1 MVASVSGF
9 DRIRANAD
17 LFDAAKVNV
26 RKGGDFMGAAQEAH
40 KNLIAT
46 SWEQDANNSAG
57 AFARDGLARPLLEQ
71 PKKEAG
77 LSSEATMTKLFAELI
92 ALLGAGMVGDLKN
105 RLGIFKNMMSSQQQH
120 FAFLELNAMNALKE
134 EALAIDQLE
143 GPVAEL
149 AAARAALKAI
159 DNRIAELK
167 SLLGSDNL
175 TAQQRKEF
183 NTELSEKNGMVDPA
197 IIRIVHAYAGVG
209 EARLL
214 IEQKAAAVVLAL
226 NALADAAKGQIVG
239 MGDLNLSKL
248 THLNLMMAELIK
260 TLGENSTKALK
271 NSLSLFEAMQVSRQA
286 AMEKAAESFDAQVRK
301 AEEAQKIAGCIGKI
315 IGALIL
321 VVAVVA
327 TVASFGTAT
336 AVGVALGAVGIAF
349 MVADA
354 AVGVVTGQS
363 LTDRA
368 LAPVMEPL
376 MKNVI
381 MPMMEFVQKAIS
393 AVLTEM
399 GIAKDLVEKISA
411 IMATVVTAIAV
422 IVMTVLVMMVGKAAA
437 SKMASLIGKVIGA
450 AAKKMGPKFAT
461 AMVRVD
467 QVVGRAATQVTQK
480 MGFKTDELSVQMYAK
495 KLGHVQNGM
504 TMTHSGVQG
513 AGGIVVGQSEAKAAS
528 AAADFMKSENM
539 MRQLSEFIKR
549 AMDEIPSDQN
559 MIHSMTTALSKMGAN
574 EANTGRL
581 ILAGARQAG
590 RRRA

>member
-1 MVASVSGF
+1 MVDSVSGF
-9 DRIRANAD
+9 ERIRANAD

-26 RKGGDFMGAAQEAH
+26 RKSGDFMGAAQEAH

-46 SWEQDANNSAG
+46 SWQQDADNNAG
-57 AFARDGLARPLLEQ
+57 AFARDGLARPLLAQ
-71 PKKEAG
+71 PKREAG
-77 LSSEATMTKLFAELI
+77 LSSEATMTKLFAELV
-92 ALLGAGMVGDLKN
+92 ALLGAGMVSDLKN

-134 EALAIDQLE
+134 EAIAIDQIE
-143 GPVAEL
+143 GL
-149 AAARAALKAI
+149 AAEAEAAMAALKAI

-167 SLLGSDNL
+167 SLLSSNNL

-183 NTELSEKNGMVDPA
+183 DTELSEKSGMVEPA
-197 IIRIVHAYAGVG
+197 IKSIWDAVGVL
-209 EARLL
+209 AKAKL
-214 IEQKAAAVVLAL
+214 IIQQKAAAVVLAL
-226 NALADAAKGQIVG
+226 DALVEAAKGQVVG

-248 THLNLMMAELIK
+248 THLNLLMAELIK

-301 AEEAQKIAGCIGKI
+301 AEEAQKIAGCIGNI
-315 IGALIL
+315 ISALIL
-321 VVAVVA
+321 VAAVVA
-327 TVASFGTAT
+327 TVATFGVAT
-336 AVGVALGAVGIAF
+336 AVGLAF
-349 MVADA
+349 MVTDA
-354 AVGVVTGQS
+354 AVGGITGQS

-368 LAPVMEPL
+368 LSVVMEPL

-381 MPMMEFVQKAIS
+381 MPMMEFVQKEIS
-393 AVLTEM
+393 AVLTDM

-411 IMATVVTAIAV
+411 IMTTVITAIAV
-422 IVMTVLVMMVGKAAA
+422 IVMTVLVMVVGQAVA
-437 SKMASLIGKVIGA
+437 SKMASLIGKVIRA
-450 AAKKMGPKFAT
+450 AAKKMVPKFAT
-461 AMVRVD
+461 AMVRVE
-467 QVVGRAATQVTQK
+467 QVVGRAATQVSQK
-480 MGFKTDELSVQMYAK
+480 MGFKTDELSAQMYAK
-495 KLGHVQNGM
+495 NFGHVQNGM
-504 TMTHSGVQG
+504 TMAHSGVQG
-513 AGGIVVGQSEAKAAS
+513 AGGIVVGQSEEKAAS